1 MLGCFLV
8 FGENIFLCYT
18 GRNLV
23 TINFFVKTMESR
35 PYLSIIIPAYNESG
49 RKGEELKKN
58 LQEIGEYLGKKNI
71 DYEVIGVNDGSK
83 DDTAE
88 FFRHCSGLVKRLE
101 VIDRK
106 VNRGKWF
113 SVREGLLRARGEY
126 RLFTDSDG
134 ATSITNLENFWPYM
148 EKGEDIIIGSRDLAD
163 SKIEKHQPKWKE
175 MLGDLG
181 NYLIQFMLGLRG
193 IKDTQCGFKVLSRK
207 ATEEII
213 PLMQVDRW
221 GGDFEML
228 MLARKL
234 KYEIIQV
241 PVVWEDAGLS
251 LVGATGLGGYSST
264 LKELFQVKWKMLTG
278 QYKFKK

>member
-1 MLGCFLV
+1 
-8 FGENIFLCYT
+8 
-18 GRNLV
+18 
-23 TINFFVKTMESR
+23 MESR
-35 PYLSIIIPAYNESG
+35 PYLSVIIPAYNESG
-49 RKGEELKKN
+49 RKGEDLKNN
-58 LQEIGEYLGKKNI
+58 LQEIGEYLDKKNI
-71 DYEVIGVNDGSK
+71 SYEVIAVNDGSK

-88 FFRHCSGLVKRLE
+88 FFRKSAGLVSKLDI
-101 VIDRK
+101 IDRK
-106 VNRGKWF
+106 ENRGKWF
-113 SVREGLLRARGEY
+113 SVREGFLKASGEY
-126 RLFTDSDG
+126 RLLTDADG
-134 ATSITNLENFWPYM
+134 ATAITNLDDFWEQM
-148 EKGEDIIIGSRDLAD
+148 KLGKDIIIGSRDLSE

-175 MLGDLG
+175 ILGDAG

-207 ATEEII
+207 ASEELI

-228 MLARKL
+228 MLARKM

-251 LVGATGLGGYSST
+251 LVGVAGLGGYSST

-278 QYKFKK
+278 KYKFKK